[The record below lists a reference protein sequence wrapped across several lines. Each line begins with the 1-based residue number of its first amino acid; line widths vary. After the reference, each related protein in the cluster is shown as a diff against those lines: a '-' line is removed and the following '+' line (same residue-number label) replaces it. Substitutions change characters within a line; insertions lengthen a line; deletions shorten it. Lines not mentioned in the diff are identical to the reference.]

1 MQTLIAALG
10 VAALITLPASAQSRS
25 EAAQAVFDQF
35 AAAYPALNATVMVD
49 GEIVFEAEGGTM
61 RSDHDG
67 VDTDYN
73 VYSTAKMFT
82 GLAFARLEAHQGLD
96 LDQSVRNIDPALP
109 DPYQDVTLRQ
119 LLSHTAGVRGY
130 TGDTDWIAFND
141 LRCELPSDALGH
153 FINDPLIHAPGARHE
168 YTTYGFVLLSHLLVE
183 LTGAD
188 SFDAAMEQTLGDA
201 YLAHKDSLTADKATP
216 YFDAG
221 EGLEPMPLSAEC
233 KFGGGG
239 LIASSRD
246 LAAMGSALVEGQ
258 LLSAEEIDAAF
269 QPIQTTGGDAVSYVY
284 GMEAG
289 FEPSLNLHYAAHSGG
304 SPGGRS
310 FVMAYVEPQVVV
322 ATTGNADGD
331 NHYPLA
337 LALADLF
344 AGYAR

>member
-10 VAALITLPASAQSRS
+10 AAALITLPASAQSRS

-61 RSDHDG
+61 RTPADG

-73 VYSTAKMFT
+73 VYSVAKTLT
-82 GLAFARLEAHQGLD
+82 GLAFARLEAHHGLD
-96 LDQSVRNIDPALP
+96 LDQSVRAIDPSLP
-109 DPYQDVTLRQ
+109 AHYQDVTLRQ
-119 LLSHTAGVRGY
+119 LLSHTGGVRGY
-130 TGDTDWIAFND
+130 TSDEDWIAFNNR
-141 LRCELPSDALGH
+141 RCALPSEALGH
-153 FINDPLIHAPGARHE
+153 FIHDPLIDAPGARHE

-183 LTGAD
+183 LTSAT
-188 SFDAAMEQTLGDA
+188 SFDAAMQTALGES
-201 YLAHKDSLTADKATP
+201 YQAHADSEDADKATP
-216 YFDAG
+216 FYDAG
-221 EGLEPMPLSAEC
+221 QGYEPMPLSAEC

-246 LAAMGSALVEGQ
+246 MARMGSALAEGA
-258 LLSAEEIDAAF
+258 LLSADEIDLAF
-269 QPIQTTGGDAVSYVY
+269 QPVQTTGGEAVSYVY

-289 FEPSLNLHYAAHSGG
+289 YEPSLNLHYAAHSGG

-310 FVMAYVEPQVVV
+310 FLMVYVEPQVVV
-322 ATTGNADGD
+322 ATTANADGA

-344 AGYAR
+344 AGYSN

>member
-1 MQTLIAALG
+1 MQTFIAALG
-10 VAALITLPASAQSRS
+10 AAALITLPACAQSQT
-25 EAAQAVFDQF
+25 ETAQAIFDQF
-35 AAAYPALNATVMVD
+35 AQGYPALNATVMVN

-61 RSDHDG
+61 RSERDG

-73 VYSTAKMFT
+73 VYSTVKMMT
-82 GLAFARLEAHQGLD
+82 GLAFARLEAHHGLD
-96 LDQSVRNIDPALP
+96 LDQSVRGIDPALP
-109 DPYQDVTLRQ
+109 DSYQDVTLRQ
-119 LLSHTAGVRGY
+119 LLSHTAGVRNY
-130 TGDTDWIAFND
+130 TGDADWLAFSD
-141 LRCELPSDALGH
+141 RRCEVPADALGH
-153 FINDPLIHAPGARHE
+153 FIHDPLIDAPGARHE

-183 LTGAD
+183 LTGED
-188 SFDAAMEQTLGDA
+188 SFDAAMHATLGDV
-201 YLAHKDSLTADKATP
+201 YLAHKDAVDADKATP

-221 EGLEPMPLSAEC
+221 DGLEPMPLSAEC

-246 LAAMGSALVEGQ
+246 LARFGAALAAGD
-258 LLSAEEIDAAF
+258 LLSLEEIDAAF
-269 QPIQTTGGDAVSYVY
+269 QPIQTNGGDVVSYVY

-322 ATTGNADGD
+322 ATTGNAEGE

-344 AGYAR
+344 AGYAQ